1 MKTVLVDTSGF
12 YAALDN
18 ADPFHATAVQ
28 LFRRA
33 VTEKWRLTT
42 TNYVA
47 HESWALIQRRLGM
60 EAVRDFERGLLRL
73 CEIIFVDAALHQS
86 AVQRCLA
93 ANRRNL
99 SLTDCVALEWMSH
112 RQITEAIAH
121 DVHFSEAGIHL
132 PD

>member
-1 MKTVLVDTSGF
+1 MRTVFVDTSGF

-33 VTEKWRLTT
+33 TIENWSLVT

-60 EAVRDFERGLLRL
+60 EAVLDFDRGLLRPGRL
-73 CEIIFVDAALHQS
+73 IFVDATLHQ
-86 AVQRCLA
+86 AGVQRCLT

-99 SLTDCVALEWMSH
+99 SLTDCVSLEWMN
-112 RQITEAIAH
+112 RAQIAEAIAH
-121 DVHFSEAGIHL
+121 DAHFVEAGLRL

>member
-1 MKTVLVDTSGF
+1 MKTVFVDTSGF

-33 VTEKWRLTT
+33 ATENWGLVT

-60 EAVRDFERGLLRL
+60 EAIKDFDRGLLRHGQL
-73 CEIIFVDAALHQS
+73 IFVDTPLHH
-86 AVQRCLA
+86 AGVQRCLA

-99 SLTDCVALEWMSH
+99 SLTDCVSLEWMNRALIS
-112 RQITEAIAH
+112 EAIAH
-121 DVHFSEAGIHL
+121 DAHFVEAGIRL
-132 PD
+132 PN